1 MSIFHLQQARAAH
14 PAQASFWDAQQ
25 SAWSEPTVLIR
36 DHAHHP
42 DAATGHVTVPLD
54 ADTVRH
60 VDRIAGGDAFLRTVI
75 GTTALALLA
84 VRSTDLPAVTLFAP
98 VDRGQDEDRN
108 GDGERAGDRAVPL
121 TVEVGGQ
128 ETGRELLTTVR
139 AACLDASAN
148 LDVPVRYLL
157 DQLDARP
164 SDLMFSLDG
173 GLTQDDARAAGCTLL
188 LDLRLA
194 DGAEPRIEL
203 GYAEALFDH
212 ATAQRLAT
220 AYARIL
226 GGLVADPSLPVGPL
240 LAPAGEE
247 LAFLAAFNDTDAPF
261 PEERLLHGF
270 LEERAAAEPD
280 RVAVVDGGTTYGELN
295 AAANRLARALRE
307 SGVGAG
313 DPVAVCVPRSTD
325 LLVAI
330 YAVLK
335 AGGAYLPIDPTL
347 PANRIAYLLEHSGAS
362 TVVATAATAAIAGD
376 RRVLLL
382 DDPDVAARPDG
393 DLEPVTG
400 PSDVAYIIYTSGSTG
415 RPKGVMVEHRAIVN
429 RLWWMQAAYPLHTG
443 DVILH
448 KTPFTFD
455 VSVWEIFWWSLAGA
469 SVATLPNGEERDP
482 EKIIRRIEDS
492 GATTLHFVPS
502 MLHAFLGF
510 VDATGERDRLSTVR
524 RVFASGEA
532 LAVDQVR
539 QFDAL
544 LGDGRELVNLYGP
557 TEAAVDVT
565 HQPCAGLDATRSVPI
580 GRPIHNIRL
589 SVRTRSGQ
597 LAPIGTPG
605 ELCIAGTGLARGYLH
620 APELTEE
627 RFVTGEDGE
636 RRYRT
641 GDLARWLPD
650 GTVEYLGRLDTQ
662 VKIRGYRIELG
673 EIEHVAQ
680 RSPGVRQSAVVA
692 RPTES
697 GDNALVAYVV
707 AGDGYDPAELRATL
721 EAELPSY
728 MVPQH
733 IIEVPAIP
741 TSHNGKRDVSALPLP
756 LQDAAPRTAHRE
768 PRTPVERRLADIWA
782 GVLGLESVGVDD
794 NFFSLGGDSIKFITV
809 LARSRAA
816 GLDFSFQDLFG
827 HPTIAELAAHVVVA
841 EERDVPADEDEPF
854 ALITEV
860 DRAALPPG
868 IADAYP
874 MSQLQVGLIYEAQR
888 GGTEGMYHD
897 ILSYRI
903 HSAVDTGLFGRAVA
917 SVVDRHALLRTS
929 FHLNGFSVPL
939 QLVHES
945 APSPL
950 RIFDLRGRT
959 PEEQEE
965 DLRRFAELEL
975 RGGFRYG
982 STDLVRV
989 HLHLLGDEEYQYSL
1003 SYHDAALD
1011 GWSVN
1016 TLHRDI
1022 FSAYFALLDGNEP
1035 HGGSRQV
1042 MSHRQFV
1049 ALEQAAV
1056 ASPEQRAYWLEVMD
1070 GAESTRI
1077 TPYTEP
1083 DPERTGVGIHD
1094 VVFPEGLSAAILET
1108 ARRLRVPVKAVLLAA
1123 HVGALAYVA
1132 DTTDVITGYEHSG
1145 RPEIEGGQDIAGL
1158 FLNTLP
1164 FRVRDL
1170 GESWEDL
1177 VHAVYGAEV
1186 GLLPHRR
1193 FPMAEIK
1200 RAVGSR
1206 ETLFETVFN
1215 FTHFHVLKDLT
1226 ARDGFELIRSI
1237 VNVQSEFPF
1246 RAEFS
1251 QDAVSDE
1258 VMLSLHFHHSVYG
1271 LDQVERVGGYYL
1283 AALRALVTDPAA
1295 RRADTPLLGDEERD
1309 LLRSMSAGPDH
1320 PLPDATFLDLFAEQ
1334 VRRTP
1339 GAVALEHGAERLDY
1353 AALDL
1358 ASDRVAAQL
1367 LAAGVTAG
1375 DVVTTVLPRGVRW
1388 SLTMLALLKIGA
1400 VYLPQDRGFPVE
1412 RIAAVLRRSG
1422 SRHLVAEQEDAE
1434 LCGALR
1440 ERVPDLRVVTPRD
1453 TGADGADGAQAPV
1466 ELPARPRPADTAYI
1480 IFTSGSTGD
1489 PKGATV
1495 RHSGMLNHLFSKV
1508 VDLKLTSDDRV
1519 AQISTQCFDIS
1530 VWQLLVAWLAGGR
1543 TVIYDHDTVVDL
1555 PAFLAALDRDGIT
1568 ILETVPSYTDAL
1580 LTEVEQRPAPLP
1592 ALRYNMI
1599 NGEPLPPA
1607 LTRRW
1612 FATYPAI
1619 PVINAYGPTECSDD
1633 VTHHFMD
1640 VAHEGVRV
1648 PIGRPIVNT
1657 SLHVVGTDGRP
1668 RPIGSYGEI
1677 CVTGAGVGLGYVN
1690 DEERTRA
1697 AFAANSL
1704 DDRSEMLYRTG
1715 DIGRWLPD
1723 GLLDCAGRRDGQVK
1737 IRGYRIELSEVDG
1750 AVNRLA
1756 GVETAVTLARDVTG
1770 EKRLVTFYTGTAEPD
1785 RNEFK
1790 RQLAEI
1796 IPDYMHPEILV
1807 RLDAFPLNAN
1817 GKTDRKVLA
1826 AHPLR
1831 ALDAVEREQPATK
1844 DEEFVRDLFAAVL
1857 DVPPAEIG
1865 VTDNFFEI
1873 GGHSIAAMK
1882 VAATSQ
1888 GRIMLRDLLVRPT
1901 ARLVAASFAERD
1913 GARRDLLVDLTA
1925 ASGARVDEPDTLLVC
1940 IPFAG
1945 GSAVSY
1951 VPLAR
1956 QLADAGAPVRV
1967 MGTELPGRTLR
1978 DDRPMVA
1985 VDVLA
1990 EQLSDEVAREAA
2002 GRRVVVLG
2010 HCAGASL
2017 ALHVVRALEQRGQS
2031 VGRLVIVA
2039 KLLKSMDPADHAAN
2053 EVVHMSEQE
2062 IMDWMADNT
2071 GLDEVHRLTADERKD
2086 LARSFRYDTVEATHG
2101 FHLALSDTARAAL
2114 RTPATV
2120 VLATDDVLMTDH
2132 AASVGNWE
2140 RFVPRCRVVVTD
2152 HGGHYLNTTRPEL
2165 LAEAVRE
2172 DLGAAH
2178 TAG

>member
-1 MSIFHLQQARAAH
+1 MSIFQLQQARTAH
-14 PAQASFWDAQQ
+14 PAQAEFWDAQQ
-25 SAWSEPTVLIR
+25 SAWAEPTVLIR
-36 DHAHHP
+36 DHAHHGARPAERVTVALDP
-42 DAATGHVTVPLD
+42 DAARAV
-54 ADTVRH
+54 A
-60 VDRIAGGDAFLRTVI
+60 RITQGDAVLKAVI
-75 GTTALALLA
+75 GASALALLA
-84 VRSTDLPAVTLFAP
+84 VRSTDLPSVTVFAP
-98 VDRGQDEDRN
+98 APLRQDPDQGQDQSRDQGLNRT
-108 GDGERAGDRAVPL
+108 VPVSLAL
-121 TVEVGGQ
+121 TGAES
-128 ETGRELLTTVR
+128 GRELLTAVR
-139 AACLDASAN
+139 AAYLAASAN
-148 LDVPVRYLL
+148 LDIPVRQLL

-164 SDLMFSLDG
+164 SDLVVSLDG
-173 GLTQDDARAAGCTLL
+173 QLTAEDARATGSPLL
-188 LDLRLA
+188 FDLHLPADGLAPRVELDYDPAHFTDATGRRLA
-194 DGAEPRIEL
+194 A
-203 GYAEALFDH
+203 
-212 ATAQRLAT
+212 
-220 AYARIL
+220 AYARTL
-226 GGLVADPSLPVGPL
+226 AGLVGDPSLAVGPL
-240 LAPAGEE
+240 LRPDAAE
-247 LAFLAAFNDTDAPF
+247 LEQIEGAFNDTAAPF
-261 PEERLLHGF
+261 PDHRLLHSF

-280 RVAVVDGGTTYGELN
+280 RVAVVDDGTTYGALN
-295 AAANRLARALRE
+295 AAANRLARTLRA
-307 SGVGAG
+307 SGVEPGS
-313 DPVAVCVPRSTD
+313 PVAVCVPRSTE
-325 LLVAI
+325 LLTAI
-330 YAVLK
+330 FAVLK
-335 AGGAYLPIDPTL
+335 AGGAYLPVDPTL
-347 PANRIAYLLEHSGAS
+347 PPNRIAYLLEHSRA
-362 TVVATAATAAIAGD
+362 TLVVATPDTAAVAGGQ
-376 RRVLLL
+376 RVLLL
-382 DDPDVAARPDG
+382 GDPAVAAQPDG

-400 PSDVAYIIYTSGSTG
+400 PDDVAYVIYTSGSTG

-429 RLWWMQAAYPLHTG
+429 RLWWMQSAYPLHDG

-469 SVATLPNGEERDP
+469 AVATLPNGDERDP
-482 EKIIRRIEDS
+482 ERIIRRIEET

-510 VDATGERDRLSTVR
+510 VGATGERERLSRVR
-524 RVFASGEA
+524 RIFASGEA

-539 QFDAL
+539 QFDEL

-565 HQPCAGLDATRSVPI
+565 HQPCADLDSTRSVPI
-580 GRPIHNIRL
+580 GRPISNIRL
-589 SVRTRSGQ
+589 SVRTRSGDH
-597 LAPIGTPG
+597 APIGTPG

-620 APELTEE
+620 APELTAE

-641 GDLARWLPD
+641 GDLARWLAD

-662 VKIRGYRIELG
+662 VKIRGYRIEPG

-680 RSPGVRQSAVVA
+680 RTAGVRQSAVVA
-692 RPTES
+692 RPTDA
-697 GDNALVAYVV
+697 GDSLLVAYVV
-707 AGDGYDPAELRATL
+707 AGDDFDATALRAAL

-741 TSHNGKRDVSALPLP
+741 TSHNGKRDVSGLPAP
-756 LQDAAPRTAHRE
+756 LLDGGPVAAHRAPRTPAE
-768 PRTPVERRLADIWA
+768 QQLAEIWA
-782 GVLGLESVGVDD
+782 KVLGLDTVGVDD

-816 GLDFSFQDLFG
+816 GLDFTFQELFG
-827 HPTIAELAAHVVVA
+827 HPTIAELAGRVVA
-841 EERDVPADEDEPF
+841 ARPDAPEPDVEPF
-854 ALITEV
+854 ALVGAE
-860 DRAALPPG
+860 DRALLPAD
-868 IADAYP
+868 IVDAYP
-874 MSQLQVGLIYEAQR
+874 MSQLQVGLIYEALR

-903 HSAVDTGLFGRAVA
+903 RGTVDTDLFERAVA
-917 SVVDRHALLRTS
+917 SVVRRHSLLRTS
-929 FHLNGFSVPL
+929 FHLNGFSTPL
-939 QLVHES
+939 QLVHAT

-950 RIFDLRGRT
+950 RVFDLRGRSAG
-959 PEEQEE
+959 EQEE
-965 DLRRFAELEL
+965 DLRRYAELEL
-975 RGGFRYG
+975 RGGFHYG

-989 HLHLLGDEEYQYSL
+989 HLHLLSDDEYQYSL

-1016 TLHRDI
+1016 TVHRDV
-1022 FSAYFALLDGNEP
+1022 FSAYFAILDGEEP

-1042 MSHRQFV
+1042 MSHRQYV

-1056 ASPEQRAYWLEVMD
+1056 GSPEQRGFWLEVME

-1083 DPERTGVGIHD
+1083 DPRRTGVGIHD
-1094 VVFPEGLSAAILET
+1094 VVFPEDLSDAVLAT
-1108 ARRLRVPVKAVLLAA
+1108 ARDLRVPVKAVLLAA
-1123 HVGALAYVA
+1123 HVGVLAFVA
-1132 DTTDVITGYEHSG
+1132 GTSDVITGYEHSG
-1145 RPEIEGGQDIAGL
+1145 RPEVEGGQDIAGL

-1170 GESWEDL
+1170 GTSWEDL
-1177 VHAVYGAEV
+1177 VNAVYAAEA

-1226 ARDGFELIRSI
+1226 ARDGFELVRSI

-1258 VMLSLHFHHSVYG
+1258 VLLSLHFHHAVYE
-1271 LDQVERVGGYYL
+1271 DEQVERVGGYYL
-1283 AALRALVTDPAA
+1283 DALRALVADPAA
-1295 RRADTPLLGDEERD
+1295 DRAATPLIGAREQAQLT
-1309 LLRSMSAGPDH
+1309 SMSEGPAY
-1320 PLPDATFLDLFAEQ
+1320 PLPDGTFLDAFAEQ

-1339 GAVALEHGAERLDY
+1339 AAIALEHGAERLDY

-1358 ASDRVAAQL
+1358 ASDRYAAQL
-1367 LAAGVTAG
+1367 LAAGVTPG
-1375 DVVTTVLPRGVRW
+1375 DVVTTVLPRGIDW

-1400 VYLPQDRGFPVE
+1400 VYLPQDRGFPAE

-1422 SRHLVAEQEDAE
+1422 SRFLVAEAGDAPGI
-1434 LCGALR
+1434 GA
-1440 ERVPDLRVVTPRD
+1440 DLRARVDGLTVVTLR
-1453 TGADGADGAQAPV
+1453 APGEGV
-1466 ELPARPRPADTAYI
+1466 PAALPARPAPADTAYI

-1495 RHSGMLNHLFSKV
+1495 RHSGMLNHLLSKV
-1508 VDLKLTSDDRV
+1508 VDLKLTAEDRV
-1519 AQISTQCFDIS
+1519 AQLSTQCFDIS
-1530 VWQLLVAWLAGGR
+1530 VWQLLVVWLVGGR
-1543 TVIYDHDTVVDL
+1543 TVIYDHETVVDL
-1555 PAFLAALDRDGIT
+1555 PAFLTALAEDGIT

-1592 ALRYNMI
+1592 ALRFNII
-1599 NGEPLPPA
+1599 NGETLPPA

-1612 FATYPAI
+1612 FASYRI

-1640 VAHEGVRV
+1640 SGFDGVRV
-1648 PIGRPIVNT
+1648 PIGRPIINT
-1657 SLHVVGTDGRP
+1657 SLHVVGADGRP
-1668 RPIGSYGEI
+1668 RPVGSYGEI

-1690 DEERTRA
+1690 DAERTAA
-1697 AFAANSL
+1697 AFEPNTL
-1704 DDRSEMLYRTG
+1704 DGRSALLYRTG
-1715 DIGRWLPD
+1715 DVGRWLPG

-1750 AVNRLA
+1750 AVNRLP
-1756 GVETAVTLARDVTG
+1756 GVETAVTLAREVVG

-1785 RNEFK
+1785 RTEFK

-1807 RLDAFPLNAN
+1807 HLDAFPLNSN

-1826 AHPLR
+1826 ARPLSTGH
-1831 ALDAVEREQPATK
+1831 DAAREQPATP
-1844 DEEFVRDLFAAVL
+1844 DEEFVRDLFASVL
-1857 DVPPAEIG
+1857 GADPSEIG

-1882 VAATSQ
+1882 VAASSQ
-1888 GRIMLRDLLVRPT
+1888 GRIALRDLLVRPT
-1901 ARLVAASFAERD
+1901 ARLIAASFAQRD

-1925 ASGARVDEPDTLLVC
+1925 AAGARLDTTDALLVC

-1956 QLADAGAPVRV
+1956 QLADDGVTARV
-1967 MGTELPGRTLR
+1967 MGTELPGRTVG

-1990 EQLSDEVAREAA
+1990 EQLADEVAREAA
-2002 GRRVVVLG
+2002 GRPVLVLG

-2017 ALHVVRALEQRGQS
+2017 AMHLIRTLEGQGHH
-2031 VGRLVIVA
+2031 VGRLLIVA
-2039 KLLKSMDPADHAAN
+2039 KLLRSTDPADHAAN
-2053 EVVHMSEQE
+2053 EVVHMSEQQ

-2071 GLDEVHRLTADERKD
+2071 GLDEVHRLSATERTD

-2101 FHLALSDTARAAL
+2101 FHLALSDPGRAAL
-2114 RTPATV
+2114 KAPATV
-2120 VLATDDVLMTDH
+2120 VLSTDDALMGDH
-2132 AASVGNWE
+2132 TAAVGNWE
-2140 RFVPRCRVVVTD
+2140 RFVPQCRLVVTD
-2152 HGGHYLNTTRPEL
+2152 HGGHYLNTSRPEL
-2165 LAEAVRE
+2165 LAETVRQ
-2172 DLGAAH
+2172 DLAALES
-2178 TAG
+2178 TS

>member
-14 PAQASFWDAQQ
+14 PDQASFWDAQQ

-36 DHAHHP
+36 DHARHQSTS
-42 DAATGHVTVPLD
+42 TGHVTVPLD
-54 ADTVRH
+54 AGIAQRI
-60 VDRIAGGDAFLRTVI
+60 DRIAGGDGFLRTVI
-75 GTTALALLA
+75 GATALALLA
-84 VRSTDLPAVTLFAP
+84 VRSTDLPEVTVFVPADQDQ
-98 VDRGQDEDRN
+98 DRSQDQN
-108 GDGERAGDRAVPL
+108 RAVPVS
-121 TVEVGGQ
+121 VEVGGQ
-128 ETGRELLTTVR
+128 EPARELLTAMR
-139 AACLDASAN
+139 AACLAASAN

-157 DQLDARP
+157 DQLDAKP
-164 SDLMFSLDG
+164 SDLMLSIDG
-173 GLTQDDARAAGCTLL
+173 RLTQDDARSAGCTLL
-188 LDLRLA
+188 FDLHLA
-194 DGAEPRIEL
+194 DGTAPRIEL
-203 GYAEALFDH
+203 GYAEALFNA

-220 AYARIL
+220 VYARIL
-226 GGLVADPSLPVGPL
+226 DALVA
-240 LAPAGEE
+240 APALDTGSLLTPAEDELVSLEE
-247 LAFLAAFNDTDAPF
+247 FNDTARPF
-261 PEERLLHGF
+261 PEERLLHSF

-280 RVAVVDGGTTYGELN
+280 RVAVVDEGTTYGELN
-295 AAANRLARALRE
+295 AAANRLARTLRE
-307 SGVGAG
+307 SGVRAG
-313 DPVAVCVPRSTD
+313 DPVAVCVPRSAE

-330 YAVLK
+330 FAVLK
-335 AGGAYLPIDPTL
+335 AGGAYLPVDPTL
-347 PANRIAYLLEHSGAS
+347 PPNRIAYLLEHSRAS
-362 TVVATAATAAIAGD
+362 TVVATGATAAVAAD
-376 RRVLLL
+376 REVILL
-382 DDPDVAARPDG
+382 DDPATATQPDG

-400 PSDVAYIIYTSGSTG
+400 PSDVAYVIYTSGSTG

-429 RLWWMQAAYPLHTG
+429 RLWWMQTAYPLHAD

-455 VSVWEIFWWSLAGA
+455 VSVWEIFWWTLAGA
-469 SVATLPNGEERDP
+469 AVATLPNGDERDP
-482 EKIIRRIEDS
+482 EKIIRRIEQS

-510 VDATGERDRLSTVR
+510 VDAAGERDRIRRVR
-524 RVFASGEA
+524 RIFASGEA

-539 QFDAL
+539 QFAAL
-544 LGDGRELVNLYGP
+544 LGDGCELVNLYGP

-565 HQPCAGLDATRSVPI
+565 HQPCAGLDETRPVPI

-589 SVRTRSGQ
+589 SVRTRSGA

-605 ELCIAGTGLARGYLH
+605 ELCISGTGLARGYLH

-627 RFVTGEDGE
+627 RFVTGADGE
-636 RRYRT
+636 RHYRT

-650 GTVEYLGRLDTQ
+650 GAVEYLGRLDTQ

-680 RSPGVRQSAVVA
+680 QSPAVRQSAVVA
-692 RPTES
+692 RPTEA
-697 GDNALVAYVV
+697 GDSTLVAYVV
-707 AGDGYDPAELRATL
+707 AADGFDAADLRAAL

-728 MVPQH
+728 MVPAH

-741 TSHNGKRDVSALPLP
+741 TNHNGKRDVSGLPLP
-756 LQDAAPRTAHRE
+756 LQDTAPGTAHRA
-768 PRTPVERRLADIWA
+768 PRTPVERRLAGIWA
-782 GVLGLESVGVDD
+782 EVLGRESLGVDD

-827 HPTIAELAAHVVVA
+827 HPTVAELAAHVGVTA
-841 EERDVPADEDEPF
+841 EPDAPTAESAEPF
-854 ALITEV
+854 ALVTEA
-860 DRAALPPG
+860 DRASLPPG
-868 IADAYP
+868 IVDAYP

-903 HSAVDTGLFGRAVA
+903 HSAVDTELFGRAVA

-950 RIFDLRGRT
+950 QLFDLRGRSA
-959 PEEQEE
+959 EEQEE

-1022 FSAYFALLDGNEP
+1022 FSAYFAILDGNEP

-1042 MSHRQFV
+1042 MSHRQYV

-1056 ASPEQRAYWLEVMD
+1056 ASPEQRAYWLRVMD
-1070 GAESTRI
+1070 GSESTRI
-1077 TPYTEP
+1077 TPYAEP
-1083 DPERTGVGIHD
+1083 DPEATGVGIHD
-1094 VVFPEGLSAAILET
+1094 VTFPQGLSASLLET
-1108 ARRLRVPVKAVLLAA
+1108 AQRLRVPVKTVLLAA
-1123 HVGALAYVA
+1123 HVGVLAFVA
-1132 DTTDVITGYEHSG
+1132 GTTDVVTGYEHSG

-1158 FLNTLP
+1158 FLNSLP

-1177 VHAVYGAEV
+1177 VHAVYEAEV
-1186 GLLPHRR
+1186 DLLPHRR

-1200 RAVGSR
+1200 RAVRSR

-1258 VMLSLHFHHSVYG
+1258 VLLSLHFHRSVYG
-1271 LDQVERVGGYYL
+1271 IDQVERVGGYYL
-1283 AALRALVTDPAA
+1283 AALEALVADPAA
-1295 RRADTPLLGDEERD
+1295 GRAATSLLGDEERD
-1309 LLRSMSAGPDH
+1309 LLREMSEGPDH

-1339 GAVALEHGAERLDY
+1339 GAVALEHGTERLDY

-1358 ASDRVAAQL
+1358 ASDRCAAQL
-1367 LAAGVTAG
+1367 LAAGIAAG
-1375 DVVTTVLPRGVRW
+1375 DIVTTVLPRGVRW

-1400 VYLPQDRGFPVE
+1400 VYLPQDRDFPVE

-1422 SRHLVAEQEDAE
+1422 SRHLVAEEEDAE
-1434 LCGALR
+1434 LCGAALR
-1440 ERVPDLRVVTPRD
+1440 ERVPDLTVVTLRD
-1453 TGADGADGAQAPV
+1453 SGTGSGAAADAPV
-1466 ELPARPRPADTAYI
+1466 ELPAPPRPADTAYI

-1489 PKGATV
+1489 PKGATI
-1495 RHSGMLNHLFSKV
+1495 RHSGMLNHLISKV
-1508 VDLKLTSDDRV
+1508 VDLKLTADDRV
-1519 AQISTQCFDIS
+1519 AHISTQCFDIS
-1530 VWQLLVAWLAGGR
+1530 VWQLLVAWLTGGR

-1555 PAFLAALDRDGIT
+1555 PVFLAALAQDRIT

-1580 LTEVEQRPAPLP
+1580 LTEAEQRPVPLP
-1592 ALRYNMI
+1592 ALRFNII

-1607 LTRRW
+1607 LTKRW
-1612 FATYPAI
+1612 FATYPV

-1640 VAHEGVRV
+1640 VGHEGVRV

-1657 SLHVVGTDGRP
+1657 SLHVVGGDGRP

-1690 DEERTRA
+1690 DEERTTA
-1697 AFAANSL
+1697 AFAPNSL
-1704 DDRSEMLYRTG
+1704 DDRSAMLYRTG
-1715 DIGRWLPD
+1715 DIGRWLPN

-1750 AVNRLA
+1750 AVNRLT

-1785 RNEFK
+1785 RDEFK

-1817 GKTDRKVLA
+1817 GKTDRKALA

-1831 ALDAVEREQPATK
+1831 ARADAEREQPANP
-1844 DEEFVRDLFAAVL
+1844 DEEFVRDLFASVL
-1857 DVPPAEIG
+1857 DVPPADIG

-1888 GRIMLRDLLVRPT
+1888 GRISLRDLLVRPT
-1901 ARLVAASFAERD
+1901 ARLVAASFAQRD

-1925 ASGARVDEPDTLLVC
+1925 ASGAQLEDPDALLVC

-1956 QLADAGAPVRV
+1956 ELADTGAAVRV

-1990 EQLSDEVAREAA
+1990 EQLADEVAREAA
-2002 GRRVVVLG
+2002 GRRVVLLG

-2017 ALHVVRALEQRGQS
+2017 ALHVIRALEQRGQDVS
-2031 VGRLVIVA
+2031 RLLVVA
-2039 KLLKSMDPADHAAN
+2039 KLLRSMDPADHAAN
-2053 EVVHMSEQE
+2053 EVVHMSEQQ
-2062 IMDWMADNT
+2062 IMDWLADNT
-2071 GLDEVHRLTADERKD
+2071 GLDEVHRLSADERKD

-2101 FHLALSDTARAAL
+2101 FHLALTDIARATLQA
-2114 RTPATV
+2114 PATV
-2120 VLATDDVLMTDH
+2120 VLATDDSLMTAYDS
-2132 AASVGNWE
+2132 SVGNWE
-2140 RFVPRCRVVVTD
+2140 RFAPRCRVVVTD

-2165 LAEAVRE
+2165 LAETVRQ
-2172 DLGAAH
+2172 DLKTALH
-2178 TAG
+2178 TTN